1 MDSEEDALLVGTV
14 KDDQI
19 IDDQISGNDLKSDN
33 FSNGNCNII
42 TSPVPSR
49 RSDEP
54 TELSF
59 EKSKSFPFQLISLF
73 RISFVQLFAFV
84 FVTKL
89 NLKNIME
96 MNDRS
101 IDERSMCVLCLHPV
115 IC

>member
-1 MDSEEDALLVGTV
+1 MDSEEDALLEEKV

-19 IDDQISGNDLKSDN
+19 IDDRISENDLKSDN

-59 EKSKSFPFQLISLF
+59 EKSKNISSWKFQL
-73 RISFVQLFAFV
+73 FVV
-84 FVTKL
+84 FVVSVCL
-89 NLKNIME
+89 SQIELENI
-96 MNDRS
+96 S
-101 IDERSMCVLCLHPV
+101 
-115 IC
+115 